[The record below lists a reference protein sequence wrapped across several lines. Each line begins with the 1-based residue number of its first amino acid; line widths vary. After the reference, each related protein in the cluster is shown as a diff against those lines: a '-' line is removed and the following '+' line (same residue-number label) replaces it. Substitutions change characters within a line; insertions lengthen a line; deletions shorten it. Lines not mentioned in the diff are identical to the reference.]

1 MKSYLIEKAII
12 EIDSSTAFS
21 VMDNDTSKINW
32 IKGKVSEKDIIA
44 KINEI
49 ETRDAHIQPRQN
61 SYPSIQEQL
70 DMMWHDK
77 QNDTTTWEDAIAKVK
92 SDNPKVSE

>member
-12 EIDSSTAFS
+12 EIDSNTAFS

-32 IKGKVSEKDIIA
+32 IKGKVSEEDIIA

-49 ETRDAHIQPRQN
+49 EVRDAHIIPRQ
-61 SYPSIQEQL
+61 
-70 DMMWHDK
+70 
-77 QNDTTTWEDAIAKVK
+77 K
-92 SDNPKVSE
+92 S